1 MSEGNTNKTPFSAEQ
16 LERLARLEAMRDED
30 IDLSDMPEI
39 TDEQWVTSFRPG
51 LHRPIKLP
59 VTIRLD
65 ADVVGWFKEHAGGK
79 PYQTEIN
86 RVLRQHVAKSEK
98 KRA

>member
-1 MSEGNTNKTPFSAEQ
+1 MNSKPFSPEELEQ
-16 LERLARLEAMRDED
+16 LAKLRAMRDDE
-30 IDLSDMPEI
+30 IDLSDIPEL
-39 TDEQWVTSFRPG
+39 TEEQLSRGFRPG
-51 LHRPIKLP
+51 LTRPIKMP

-65 ADVVGWFKEHAGGK
+65 ADVVGWFKEHAGDK

-86 RVLRQHVAKSEK
+86 RVLRQHVAKAEK

>member
-1 MSEGNTNKTPFSAEQ
+1 MSNRPFSPAE
-16 LERLARLEAMRDED
+16 LEQLARLAAMRDED
-30 IDLSDMPEI
+30 IDFSDIPEI
-39 TDEQWVTSFRPG
+39 TEAQWATARRGTSRP
-51 LHRPIKLP
+51 LKQP

-65 ADVVGWFKEHAGGK
+65 VEVVDWFKEHAGDK

-86 RVLRQHVAKSEK
+86 RVLRQHVAKHEK

>member
-1 MSEGNTNKTPFSAEQ
+1 MIEHEPNRPLTPEQ
-16 LERLARLEAMRDED
+16 LEQLAKLAAMRDED
-30 IDLSDMPEI
+30 IDLSDVPEL
-39 TDEQWVTSFRPG
+39 TEEQLSRGFRPG
-51 LHRPIKLP
+51 LHRPIKMP

-65 ADVVGWFKEHAGGK
+65 ADVVGWFKEHAGDK

-86 RVLRQHVAKSEK
+86 RVLRQHVAKHEK

>member
-1 MSEGNTNKTPFSAEQ
+1 MNSKPFSPEELEQ
-16 LERLARLEAMRDED
+16 LARLRAMRDED
-30 IDLSDMPEI
+30 IDFSDIPEL
-39 TDEQWVTSFRPG
+39 TDEQLSRGFRPG

-65 ADVVGWFKEHAGGK
+65 ADVVSWFKEHAGDK

-86 RVLRQHVAKSEK
+86 RVLRQHVAKQEK

>member
-1 MSEGNTNKTPFSAEQ
+1 MNSKPFSPDELDQ
-16 LERLARLEAMRDED
+16 LAKLRTMRDED
-30 IDLSDMPEI
+30 IDFSDIPELTEEQLSRG
-39 TDEQWVTSFRPG
+39 FRPG
-51 LHRPIKLP
+51 LHRPIKMP

-65 ADVVGWFKEHAGGK
+65 ADVVGWFKEHAGDK

-86 RVLRQHVAKSEK
+86 RVLRQHVAKAEK

>member
-1 MSEGNTNKTPFSAEQ
+1 MGGKPFSPEELEQ
-16 LERLARLEAMRDED
+16 LARLRAMRDED
-30 IDLSDMPEI
+30 IDLSDIPEI
-39 TDEQWVTSFRPG
+39 TDEQWATAVRPG
-51 LHRPIKLP
+51 LGRPIKMP

-65 ADVVGWFKEHAGGK
+65 ADVVGWFKAHAGDK

-86 RVLRQHVAKSEK
+86 RVLRQHVAKAEK

>member
-1 MSEGNTNKTPFSAEQ
+1 
-16 LERLARLEAMRDED
+16 MRDED
-30 IDLSDMPEI
+30 IDFSDIPEI
-39 TDEQWVTSFRPG
+39 TEEQWATARRGFS
-51 LHRPIKLP
+51 RPIKQP

-65 ADVVGWFKEHAGGK
+65 ADVLTWFKAHADGK

-86 RVLRQHVAKSEK
+86 RVLRQYVAKAEK

>member
-1 MSEGNTNKTPFSAEQ
+1 MIEHEPNRPLTPEQ
-16 LERLARLEAMRDED
+16 LEKLAKLAAMRDED
-30 IDLSDMPEI
+30 IDLSDVPEL
-39 TDEQWVTSFRPG
+39 TEEQLSRGFRPG
-51 LHRPIKLP
+51 LHRPIKMP

-65 ADVVGWFKEHAGGK
+65 ADVVGWFKEHAGDK

-86 RVLRQHVAKSEK
+86 RVLRQHVAKHEK